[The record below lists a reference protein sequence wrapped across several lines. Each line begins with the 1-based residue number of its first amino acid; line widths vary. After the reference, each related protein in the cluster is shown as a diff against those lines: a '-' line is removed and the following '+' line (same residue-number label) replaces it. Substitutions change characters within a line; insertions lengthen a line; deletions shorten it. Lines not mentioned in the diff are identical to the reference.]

1 MTVRMTFK
9 QSAQLSLGLL
19 ISIFFV
25 WLTLRSIPVSDVLTA
40 LGAVE
45 PAWMLLALSFFGLG
59 YACRIER
66 WRRMLATHNPEIAWS
81 RSAVPFMTSIA
92 ANNLLPFRAGDAL
105 RAIAFSGW
113 LGVPVA
119 RVLATLL
126 AERLMDLLSLL
137 LGLSVALV
145 LVKGSVGLEALLG
158 WSAWLFG
165 AAAVVVA
172 AVLLFPRTVE
182 PPVSLLL
189 RALSGAAPGMARS
202 ARLQIDRVFGTL
214 ESLAERGRISAMMG
228 WSLLAWGFEGCMF
241 YAVARALPD
250 LTAPV
255 AAWLAMPV
263 GTLSTM
269 LPSAPGYIGTFH
281 YFVMQVME
289 ALGNDAVASTAFAFL
304 VHFTLYAP
312 VTLIGGAC
320 FAYWVLV
327 RAHGTSKTTVFSN
340 DSD

>member
-1 MTVRMTFK
+1 MTFK
-9 QSAQLSLGLL
+9 QSAQLSLGILV
-19 ISIFFV
+19 SIFCF
-25 WLTLRSIPVSDVLTA
+25 WLILRSIPISDALTA

-45 PAWMLLALSFFGLG
+45 PAWMLLALSLFGLG

-66 WRRMLATHNPEIAWS
+66 WRRMLAVHNPEIAWS

-113 LGVPVA
+113 LGVPAA
-119 RVLATLL
+119 RVLATVL

-145 LVKGSVGLEALLG
+145 LVKGSVSLEALLG

-165 AAAVVVA
+165 VAAVVA
-172 AVLLFPRTVE
+172 AAALLFPRTIE
-182 PPVSLLL
+182 PPVLLLL
-189 RALSGAAPGMARS
+189 RVLSKAVPGMARS
-202 ARLQIDRVFGTL
+202 AGLQVERVFGTL
-214 ESLAERGRISAMMG
+214 ERFTERGRMPAMMG
-228 WSLLAWGFEGCMF
+228 WSLLAWGFEGCMY

-281 YFVMQVME
+281 YFVMQAMG
-289 ALGNDAVASTAFAFL
+289 ALGNDAVTSTAFAFL
-304 VHFTLYAP
+304 VHLTLYVP
-312 VTLIGGAC
+312 VTLIGGVC
-320 FAYWVLV
+320 FAYWMFV
-327 RAHGTSKTTVFSN
+327 RGCGTSKTTVFSD